1 LSVEFDHSLR
11 KDIVMSQH
19 TDTRYPSLANKVV
32 LISGG
37 ASGIGAAFVQA
48 FHEQGARVAFLDLD
62 EEGGRQLAA
71 SLDESRV
78 FFAPC
83 DVRDIPRLQAFI
95 EAVEAQWGAV
105 DVLINNAARDDRH
118 PMQEVSVDYW
128 DERMQTNLRHAFFAA
143 QAVVPGMT
151 RRGSGVIINMGSISW
166 MRGRPGMVCYTTAKA
181 ALNGMTRTLARELGA
196 HGIRV
201 NSLVPGAIK
210 TARQD
215 AMWSSDPAGLAAANQ
230 LFIDQ
235 QMLKFRLDASDCARM
250 ALFLASDDSRGC
262 TGQDFVVDGGLSIQ

>member
-1 LSVEFDHSLR
+1 
-11 KDIVMSQH
+11 MSQH
-19 TDTRYPSLANKVV
+19 TQTRYPSLTGKVI

-37 ASGIGAAFVQA
+37 ASGIGAAFVEA
-48 FHEQGARVAFLDLD
+48 FHQQGARVAFLDLD
-62 EEGGRQLAA
+62 QAGGQALAA
-71 SLDESRV
+71 ALGQDRV
-78 FFAPC
+78 KFLPC
-83 DVRDIPRLQAFI
+83 NVRDIPALQAAI
-95 EAVEAQWGAV
+95 AAVEAQWGAV

-118 PMQEVSVDYW
+118 PMQDVDVDYW

-143 QAVVPGMT
+143 QAVAPGMT

-181 ALNGMTRTLARELGA
+181 AINGMTRTLARELGDS
-196 HGIRV
+196 GIRV
-201 NSLVPGAIK
+201 NSLVPGAIR

-215 AMWSSDPAGLAAANQ
+215 AMWASDPVGLELASQN
-230 LFIDQ
+230 FIDQ

-262 TGQDFVVDGGLSIQ
+262 TGQNFVVDAGLSIQ

>member
-1 LSVEFDHSLR
+1 
-11 KDIVMSQH
+11 MSQH
-19 TDTRYPSLANKVV
+19 TQTRYPSLTGKVI

-37 ASGIGAAFVQA
+37 ASGIGAAFVEA
-48 FHEQGARVAFLDLD
+48 FHQQGARVAFLDLD
-62 EEGGRQLAA
+62 QAGGQTLAA
-71 SLDESRV
+71 ALGQDRV
-78 FFAPC
+78 KFLPC
-83 DVRDIPRLQAFI
+83 NVRDIPALQAAI
-95 EAVEAQWGAV
+95 AAVEAQWGAV

-118 PMQEVSVDYW
+118 PMQDVDVDYW

-143 QAVVPGMT
+143 QAVAPGMT

-181 ALNGMTRTLARELGA
+181 AINGMTRTLARELGDS
-196 HGIRV
+196 GIRV
-201 NSLVPGAIK
+201 NSLVPGAIR

-215 AMWSSDPAGLAAANQ
+215 AMWASDPAGLELASQN
-230 LFIDQ
+230 FIDQ

-262 TGQDFVVDGGLSIQ
+262 TGQNFVVDAGLSIQ

>member
-1 LSVEFDHSLR
+1 
-11 KDIVMSQH
+11 MNQH
-19 TDTRYPSLANKVV
+19 TATRYPSLAGKVV

-48 FHEQGARVAFLDLD
+48 FHEQGARVAFIDLD
-62 EEGGRQLAA
+62 ATGGEALAR
-71 SLDESRV
+71 SLGLERV
-78 FFAPC
+78 MFAPC
-83 DVRDIPRLQAFI
+83 DVRDIEGLQAAI
-95 EAVEAQWGAV
+95 QAVEAQWGAI

-118 PMQEVSVDYW
+118 PMQAVSVEYW

-143 QAVVPGMT
+143 QAVAPGMA

-181 ALNGMTRTLARELGA
+181 ALNGMTRTLARELGEQ
-196 HGIRV
+196 GIRV
-201 NSLVPGAIK
+201 NSLVPGAIR
-210 TARQD
+210 TERQD
-215 AMWSSDPAGLAAANQ
+215 AMWASDPAGLAAASQ
-230 LFIDQ
+230 QFIDQ

-262 TGQDFVVDGGLSIQ
+262 TGQNFVVDAGLSIQ

>member
-1 LSVEFDHSLR
+1 MTH
-11 KDIVMSQH
+11 H
-19 TDTRYPSLANKVV
+19 TDTRYPSLGGKVI

-37 ASGIGAAFVQA
+37 ASGIGAAFVEA

-62 EEGGRQLAA
+62 EAGGVALAG
-71 SLDESRV
+71 SLEPERV

-83 DVRDIPRLQAFI
+83 DVRDIDRLKASIQ
-95 EAVEAQWGAV
+95 AVEERWGAI

-118 PMQEVSVDYW
+118 PIQDVSVEYW

-143 QAVVPGMT
+143 QAVAPGMA

-181 ALNGMTRTLARELGA
+181 ALNGMTRTLARELGDK
-196 HGIRV
+196 GIRV
-201 NSLVPGAIK
+201 NSLVPGAIR
-210 TARQD
+210 TERQD
-215 AMWSSDPAGLAAANQ
+215 AMWSNDPAGLQAASQ

-262 TGQDFVVDGGLSIQ
+262 TGQNFVVDAGLSIQ

>member
-1 LSVEFDHSLR
+1 
-11 KDIVMSQH
+11 MSQH
-19 TDTRYPSLANKVV
+19 TQTRYPSLTGKVI

-37 ASGIGAAFVQA
+37 ASGIGAAFVEA
-48 FHEQGARVAFLDLD
+48 FHQQGARVAFLDLD
-62 EEGGRQLAA
+62 QAGGQALAA
-71 SLDESRV
+71 ALGQDRV
-78 FFAPC
+78 KFLPC
-83 DVRDIPRLQAFI
+83 NVRDIPALQAAI
-95 EAVEAQWGAV
+95 AAVEAQWGAV

-118 PMQEVSVDYW
+118 PMQDVDVDYW

-143 QAVVPGMT
+143 QAVAPGMT

-181 ALNGMTRTLARELGA
+181 AINGMTRTLARELGDS
-196 HGIRV
+196 GIRV
-201 NSLVPGAIK
+201 NSLVPGAIR

-215 AMWSSDPAGLAAANQ
+215 AMWASDPAGLELASQN
-230 LFIDQ
+230 FIDQ

-262 TGQDFVVDGGLSIQ
+262 TGQNFVVDAGLSIQ

>member
-1 LSVEFDHSLR
+1 
-11 KDIVMSQH
+11 MSQH
-19 TDTRYPSLANKVV
+19 THTRYPSLTGKVI

-37 ASGIGAAFVQA
+37 ASGIGAAFVEA

-62 EEGGRQLAA
+62 QVGGEALAA
-71 SLDESRV
+71 ALGHERV
-78 FFAPC
+78 VFLPC
-83 DVRDIPRLQAFI
+83 NVRDIPALQAAVR
-95 EAVEAQWGAV
+95 AVEAQWGAV

-118 PMQEVSVDYW
+118 PMQEVDVEYW

-143 QAVVPGMT
+143 QAVAPGMT

-181 ALNGMTRTLARELGA
+181 AINGLTRTLARELGDS
-196 HGIRV
+196 GIRV
-201 NSLVPGAIK
+201 NSLVPGAIR

-215 AMWSSDPAGLAAANQ
+215 AMWASDPVGLELASQN
-230 LFIDQ
+230 FIDQ

-262 TGQDFVVDGGLSIQ
+262 TGQNFVVDAGLSIQ

>member
-1 LSVEFDHSLR
+1 
-11 KDIVMSQH
+11 MSQH
-19 TDTRYPSLANKVV
+19 TQTRYPSLTGKVI

-37 ASGIGAAFVQA
+37 ASGIGAAFVEA
-48 FHEQGARVAFLDLD
+48 FHQQGARVAFLDLD
-62 EEGGRQLAA
+62 QAGGQALAA
-71 SLDESRV
+71 ALGQDRV
-78 FFAPC
+78 KFLAC
-83 DVRDIPRLQAFI
+83 NVRDIPALQAAI
-95 EAVEAQWGAV
+95 AAVEAQWGAV

-118 PMQEVSVDYW
+118 PMQDVDVDYW

-143 QAVVPGMT
+143 QAVAPGMT

-181 ALNGMTRTLARELGA
+181 AINGMTRTLARELGDS
-196 HGIRV
+196 GIRV
-201 NSLVPGAIK
+201 NSLVPGAIR

-215 AMWSSDPAGLAAANQ
+215 AMWASDPAGLELASQN
-230 LFIDQ
+230 FIDQ

-262 TGQDFVVDGGLSIQ
+262 TGQNFVVDAGLSIQ

>member
-1 LSVEFDHSLR
+1 
-11 KDIVMSQH
+11 MSQH
-19 TDTRYPSLANKVV
+19 TQTRYPSLTGKVI

-37 ASGIGAAFVQA
+37 ASGIGAAFVEA
-48 FHEQGARVAFLDLD
+48 FHQQGARVAFLDLD
-62 EEGGRQLAA
+62 QAGGQALAA
-71 SLDESRV
+71 ALGQDRV
-78 FFAPC
+78 KFLPC
-83 DVRDIPRLQAFI
+83 NVRDIPALQAAI
-95 EAVEAQWGAV
+95 AAVEAQWGAV

-118 PMQEVSVDYW
+118 PMQDVDVDYW

-143 QAVVPGMT
+143 QAVAPGMT

-181 ALNGMTRTLARELGA
+181 AINGMTRTLARELGDS
-196 HGIRV
+196 GIRV
-201 NSLVPGAIK
+201 NSLVPGAIR

-215 AMWSSDPAGLAAANQ
+215 AMWASDPAGLELASQN
-230 LFIDQ
+230 FIDK

-262 TGQDFVVDGGLSIQ
+262 TGQNFVVDAGLSIQ

>member
-1 LSVEFDHSLR
+1 
-11 KDIVMSQH
+11 MSQH
-19 TDTRYPSLANKVV
+19 TQTRYPSLTGKVI

-37 ASGIGAAFVQA
+37 ASGIGAAFVEA
-48 FHEQGARVAFLDLD
+48 FHQQGARVAFLDLD
-62 EEGGRQLAA
+62 QAGGQALAA
-71 SLDESRV
+71 ALGHDRV
-78 FFAPC
+78 KFLPC
-83 DVRDIPRLQAFI
+83 NVRDIPALQAAI
-95 EAVEAQWGAV
+95 AAVEAQWGAV

-118 PMQEVSVDYW
+118 PMQDVDVDYW

-143 QAVVPGMT
+143 QAVAPGMT

-181 ALNGMTRTLARELGA
+181 AINGMTRTLARELGDS
-196 HGIRV
+196 GIRV
-201 NSLVPGAIK
+201 NSLVPGAIR

-215 AMWSSDPAGLAAANQ
+215 AMWASDPAGLELASQN
-230 LFIDQ
+230 FIDQ

-262 TGQDFVVDGGLSIQ
+262 TGQNFVVDAGLSIQ

>member
-1 LSVEFDHSLR
+1 
-11 KDIVMSQH
+11 MSQH
-19 TDTRYPSLANKVV
+19 TQTRYPSLTGKVI

-37 ASGIGAAFVQA
+37 ASGIGAAFVEA
-48 FHEQGARVAFLDLD
+48 FHQQGARVAFLDLD
-62 EEGGRQLAA
+62 QAGGQALAA
-71 SLDESRV
+71 ALGQDRV
-78 FFAPC
+78 KFLPC
-83 DVRDIPRLQAFI
+83 NVRDIPALQAAI
-95 EAVEAQWGAV
+95 AAVEAQWGAV

-118 PMQEVSVDYW
+118 PIQDVDVDYW

-143 QAVVPGMT
+143 QAVAPGMT

-181 ALNGMTRTLARELGA
+181 AINGMTRTLARELGDS
-196 HGIRV
+196 GIRV
-201 NSLVPGAIK
+201 NSLVPGAIR

-215 AMWSSDPAGLAAANQ
+215 AMWASDPAGLELASQN
-230 LFIDQ
+230 FIDQ

-262 TGQDFVVDGGLSIQ
+262 TGQNFVVDAGLSIQ